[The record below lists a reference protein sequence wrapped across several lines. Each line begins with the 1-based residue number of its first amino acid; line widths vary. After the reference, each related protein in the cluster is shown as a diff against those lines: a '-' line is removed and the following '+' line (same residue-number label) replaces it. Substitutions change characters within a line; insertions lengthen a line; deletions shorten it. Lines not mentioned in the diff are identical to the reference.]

1 MAPWGAPLCAFGT
14 AQIQKPISV
23 KPIMIVPD
31 FWAESGRQ
39 HKAGSKQITVRR
51 YGWSNESDADAQAKA
66 EARAEDALQRILSGE
81 KLIKREPKRPYNGA
95 DGVPIR
101 EEVLARHGEQVI
113 TRNAYGAHCL
123 NSPNA
128 LFADV
133 DFDQEAPSKLAY
145 LAFWLFAFACAAASI
160 SPRNWPLFFGLSIL
174 ALIISAPVV
183 NLAARIV
190 VAARGGH
197 EHNARTRLLAF
208 IAKNPSWNVRVY
220 RTPAGL
226 RLLATHQPFE
236 APSEQVT
243 SFFTAVPTDP
253 FYMKMCANQRCFRAR
268 LSAKPWRIGISAH
281 MRPRPGIWPVRP
293 ERLAIRNAW
302 ISQYELAAS
311 QFAACRYIESLGSG
325 VVDPAIQAVIDLH
338 DRESGAL
345 LIGAKLA

>member
-1 MAPWGAPLCAFGT
+1 
-14 AQIQKPISV
+14 
-23 KPIMIVPD
+23 MIVPD

-39 HKAGSKQITVRR
+39 YKAGNKQITVRR
-51 YGWSNESDADAQAKA
+51 YGWSNESESDAQAKA
-66 EARAEDALQRILSGE
+66 EARAEDALRRILAGE
-81 KLIKREPKRPYNGA
+81 KLIKREPKLPYNGA

-133 DFDQEAPSKLAY
+133 DFDQEASSKLAY
-145 LAFWLFAFACAAASI
+145 LTFGLLFLASI
-160 SPRNWPLFFGLSIL
+160 VSSASLRSWPTFFGLSFL
-174 ALIISAPVV
+174 AMIIAAP
-183 NLAARIV
+183 LASLVARIA

-197 EHNARTRLLAF
+197 EHIARARLLAF
-208 IAKNPSWNVRVY
+208 IAKNPSWNIRVY

-226 RLLATHQPFE
+226 RLLVTHQPFD
-236 APSEQVT
+236 ATSELVT
-243 SFFTAVPTDP
+243 SFFTAVSADP
-253 FYMKMCANQRCFRAR
+253 VYMTMCSNQRCFRAR
-268 LSAKPWRIGISAH
+268 LTAKPWRIGISAH
-281 MRPRPGIWPVRP
+281 MRPRPGVWPVRP